1 MNTFTNNQ
9 PLTAAQ
15 IREIFGN
22 KTLTGCEGGDIVE
35 CNSSLIH
42 DDDVGAIVVR
52 SSHDSFDHTSIA
64 FVEFGGAS
72 FVIGDCENTG
82 FNNGAA
88 VYSLIC
94 EKE

>member
-1 MNTFTNNQ
+1 MKSFTNNQ
-9 PLTAAQ
+9 SLSAAQ
-15 IREIFGN
+15 IREIFGD

-42 DDDVGAIVVR
+42 DDDVGEIVVR
-52 SSHDSFDHTSIA
+52 GSYDSFDRSTTA

-82 FNNGAA
+82 FDGEVA
-88 VYSLIC
+88 VYSLI
-94 EKE
+94 KAK